1 MRIDPIRFLKPL
13 GKYASFHD
21 LRATG
26 SDNATRIV
34 LVDQTWHGFVSLV
47 RVGRL
52 LYPCT
57 DHYFLLRTRVQS

>member
-1 MRIDPIRFLKPL
+1 MRIDPIRFFNTL

-34 LVDQTWHGFVSLV
+34 LVDQTGHGFVSLV